1 MSEIEPAFD
10 ELCLLEAALLSSE
23 EPVAEAQLVV
33 LFEGSKSLEAVQAM
47 LETLQQNWTSRG
59 VHLVKVAGGWRFQ
72 TSARVQEKIQLMN
85 PEKPP
90 RYSRAV
96 METLAII
103 AYRQPVTRGDI
114 EEIRGVS
121 VSTSVMKTLEARN
134 WIEVVG
140 HREVPGRPALYATT
154 EAFLNDLNLHNLSDL
169 PPLMDIQGDIPEI
182 ELPIPTPAVAAIALP
197 LELTSASEPHD
208 DLSQTA

>member
-1 MSEIEPAFD
+1 MSETELAFD
-10 ELCLLEAALLSSE
+10 ELCLLEAALFSSD
-23 EPVAEAQLVV
+23 EPIPENQLVV
-33 LFEGSKSLEAVQAM
+33 LFEGNK
-47 LETLQQNWTSRG
+47 TLGQVHELLNHLQKQWEPRG
-59 VHLVKVAGGWRFQ
+59 VNLVEVSSGWRFQ
-72 TSARVQEKIQLMN
+72 TTARAQEKISLMN

-96 METLAII
+96 METLAIV

-154 EAFLNDLNLHNLSDL
+154 QVFLDDLNLHHLSDL
-169 PPLMDIQGDIPEI
+169 PALMDIEDEIPAL
-182 ELPIPTPAVAAIALP
+182 ELPAPQPVEVTSALP
-197 LELTSASEPHD
+197 LELSTESEGHD
-208 DLSQTA
+208 DHPQTA

>member
-1 MSEIEPAFD
+1 MSELEPAFD
-10 ELCLLEAALLSSE
+10 DLCLLEAALFSGD
-23 EPVAEAQLVV
+23 EPIPENQLVV
-33 LFEGSKSLEAVQAM
+33 LFEGQKSLQEVRQM
-47 LETLQQNWTSRG
+47 LSTLQSQWQSRG
-59 VHLVKVAGGWRFQ
+59 VNLVEVSSGWRFQ
-72 TSARVQEKIQLMN
+72 TSARAQEKISLMN

-96 METLAII
+96 METLAIV

-134 WIEVVG
+134 WVEVVG

-154 EAFLNDLNLHNLSDL
+154 QAFLDDLNLHNLTDL
-169 PPLMDIQGDIPEI
+169 PALMDIQDEIPALEI
-182 ELPIPTPAVAAIALP
+182 AAPQDLQTAAVLALDVSKAD
-197 LELTSASEPHD
+197 EDHD
-208 DLSQTA
+208 DLAQTA